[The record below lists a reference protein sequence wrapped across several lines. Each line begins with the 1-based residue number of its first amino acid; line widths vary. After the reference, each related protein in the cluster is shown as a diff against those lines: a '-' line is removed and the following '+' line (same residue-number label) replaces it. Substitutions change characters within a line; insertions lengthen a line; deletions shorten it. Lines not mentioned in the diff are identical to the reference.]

1 MSFRLLSLLLFVA
14 VSGCN
19 GPFMLLPGGELDG
32 EVKPSPSDWSFIEG
46 YGMAELETRPE
57 DPYSVNLAVT
67 VIEGTL
73 YINAGDTETE
83 WVKNIA
89 EDPLVRLRWD
99 DVLYES
105 RAERVTSATTVA
117 KFGEVWAGQS
127 MFMRDP
133 SELDEVWLYRL
144 VPR

>member
-1 MSFRLLSLLLFVA
+1 MSFRLLSLLLFIA

-46 YGMAELETRPE
+46 YGMSELETRPE
-57 DPYSVNLAVT
+57 DPYSVNVAVT

-83 WVKNIA
+83 WVKNMEA
-89 EDPLVRLRWD
+89 DPLVRLRIHGE
-99 DVLYES
+99 VYELK
-105 RAERVTSATTVA
+105 AHRVTDDAEMQAFAVEWTKNSWARDPTTLE
-117 KFGEVWAGQS
+117 EVW
-127 MFMRDP
+127 
-133 SELDEVWLYRL
+133 VYRL
-144 VPR
+144 EAR

>member
-1 MSFRLLSLLLFVA
+1 MSVRLLSLLLAITVC
-14 VSGCN
+14 GCN
-19 GPFMLLPGGELDG
+19 GPFMLLPGGGLAG
-32 EVKPSPSDWSFIEG
+32 EVKPSPSDWSFVGE
-46 YGMAELETRPE
+46 YETAQLETRPE
-57 DPYSVNLAVT
+57 DPYSVNIAVT
-67 VIEGTL
+67 VIEGSL

-89 EDPLVRLRWD
+89 ANSHVRLRLD

-105 RAERVTSATTVA
+105 RAERITSADTIA
-117 KFGEVWAGQS
+117 KFGKVWTSQS

-144 VPR
+144 IPR